1 MPYRFATDARS
12 YADLGS
18 GRVLRSRPGQ
28 PAFPVRLAREMFEQ
42 ALALR
47 PAGAAPPILY
57 DPCCGA
63 GHLLASV
70 GLLYADRLTAVIGS
84 DVDAG
89 ALALAREN
97 LRLLEAGGIEAR
109 AAELQAMYRDHGNL
123 AHREALESA
132 SALAAARA
140 MPLPVRTFQAN
151 ALDSLAIREGLGV
164 EAPGIVLVDAPY
176 GRMSAWIGAPGG
188 GGDAASALLDALG
201 PVLSPG
207 AVVSVATS
215 KDVKF
220 ASDHF
225 RRRRQLKLGK
235 RRVSW
240 WIRDDSVAPAP

>member
-1 MPYRFATDARS
+1 MPYRFATDDRS
-12 YADLGS
+12 YTDLGS

-84 DVDAG
+84 DVDPA

-109 AAELQAMYRDHGNL
+109 AAELEALHRQHGNP
-123 AHREALESA
+123 AHREALNSA
-132 SALAAARA
+132 RALAAARA
-140 MPLPVRTFQAN
+140 MTLPVRTFQAN
-151 ALDSLAIREGLGV
+151 ALDSLAVLQALGDQ
-164 EAPGIVLVDAPY
+164 APDVVLVDVPY
-176 GRMSAWIGAPGG
+176 GHMSSWQGNPPDEGL
-188 GGDAASALLDALG
+188 SALLLALG
-201 PVLSPG
+201 QVLAPG
-207 AVVSVATS
+207 AVVAIATA
-215 KDVKF
+215 DVKI
-220 ASDHF
+220 APAHF
-225 RRRRQLKLGK
+225 RRHRQLKLGK
-235 RRVSW
+235 RRVTW
-240 WIRDDSVAPAP
+240 LVREG